1 MAPTFLFPRS
11 FVNVHNRPLHWAV
24 IIRELRRKELAVAK
38 FYYGGQA
45 VMEGVMMRG
54 RSSAAVAI
62 RRPDMSIHLHEEA
75 LNPRLYQNPLF
86 RLPFLRGLLLL
97 WEMLVLGTRLMT
109 LSANIATGA
118 VDPEA
123 SPGKSTD
130 LSPVQRNGSAD
141 GEPVVEEELEAPP
154 QIGGVMLVLTL
165 VLSLGFAVVVFF
177 LVPLFLAS
185 LFTNLLRNPAGS
197 GWLNLLFEGV
207 VRLLLLIGYLYVI
220 GRVPDIQRVFGYHGA
235 EHKAINAMEQ
245 GDPLDVTHVRR
256 ASRVHT
262 RCGTGFLLLVM
273 VVSIFVFAFVGSP
286 SLLIKV
292 ISRIVLVPVVA
303 GISYELM
310 RLGAANYRFLIVRW
324 LLAPGLALQGLTTRE
339 PDDSMIECAITALK
353 RVMQRD
359 GLAERSSEGI
369 ESPLP
374 PLAVSSRA

>member
-1 MAPTFLFPRS
+1 M
-11 FVNVHNRPLHWAV
+11 
-24 IIRELRRKELAVAK
+24 AK

-54 RSSAAVAI
+54 RTSAAVAI
-62 RRPDMSIHLHEEA
+62 RRPDSSIYLHEEA
-75 LNPRLYQNPLF
+75 LNPRLYQNQLF

-109 LSANIATGA
+109 FSANVATGA
-118 VDPEA
+118 VNPDATDTPTA
-123 SPGKSTD
+123 GSPATGE
-130 LSPVQRNGSAD
+130 VHGSSID
-141 GEPVVEEELEAPP
+141 EELAAPP
-154 QIGGVMLVLTL
+154 QIGGVMLILTL
-165 VLSLGFAVVVFF
+165 LVSLGFAVLVFF
-177 LVPLFLAS
+177 LAPLFLAS
-185 LFTNLLRNPAGS
+185 LLHNQIGD
-197 GWLNLLFEGV
+197 GWLNLIFEGV
-207 VRLLLLIGYLYVI
+207 IRLALLVGYLYLI

-245 GDPLDVTHVRR
+245 GDPLDVPHVRR

-273 VVSIFVFAFVGSP
+273 VVSIFVFAFVGTP
-286 SLLIKV
+286 SLWIKV

-310 RLGAANYRFLIVRW
+310 RLGAANYRYRVVRW

-339 PDDSMIECAITALK
+339 PDDSMIECAIASLQ

-359 GLAERSSEGI
+359 ELAATGSEAA
-369 ESPLP
+369 EALLP
-374 PLAVSSRA
+374 PLAVSGKA